1 MEKIANALFYLPVL
15 LTFGFCLVVLFAKE
29 AKIYIAAAIGIFAAI
44 SGFYIL
50 LRSPVMFCAQC
61 AFFMLGLGA
70 VMFYGS
76 KNFKDEEKSSFNFNF
91 RTFLTPFLLGVFVLL
106 AAPFSLALVLNNNK
120 TSSFFELGS
129 IFDVNLI
136 LLSIIIVTLLSGFY
150 TIAFWRK
157 K

>member
-15 LTFGFCLVVLFAKE
+15 LIFGFCLVILFAKE

-50 LRSPVMFCAQC
+50 LRSPVMFFAQC
-61 AFFMLGLGA
+61 VFFMFGLGA
-70 VMFYGS
+70 IMFYGC
-76 KNFKDEEKSSFNFNF
+76 KNFKEEEKSGFNFNLK
-91 RTFLTPFLLGVFVLL
+91 TLITPFILSFFVLL
-106 AAPFSLALVLNNNK
+106 CAPFSLSLALNK
-120 TSSFFELGS
+120 KEAGNFFELGP

-136 LLSIIIVTLLSGFY
+136 LLSVIIITLLSGFY